1 MMFGRNKQSKQNKGE
16 PPNRQNANAP
26 KRRVIVPLCVS
37 SYLSMMVAVSIVT
50 NVL

>member
-1 MMFGRNKQSKQNKGE
+1 MVFGQNKQNKQNKGE

-26 KRRVIVPLCVS
+26 KRRVVVPLCVS
-37 SYLSMMVAVSIVT
+37 SYLSMMMAVSIVT